1 MNEAKLARAIAP
13 HVRSA
18 AIATALTMTAAFS
31 GCVVGP
37 PAGPVLSRLAP
48 DQPGAASAAR
58 PLTDAEKKRYD
69 EIDRQ
74 VLREQNEAMAANAW
88 ARYYVPYYTP
98 PVVYGGYGSYY
109 RGWGGGYY
117 SPGWW
122 W

>member
-1 MNEAKLARAIAP
+1 MNQAKLARAITF
-13 HVRSA
+13 HGRLA
-18 AIATALTMTAAFS
+18 AIATALTMTAALS

-37 PAGPVLSRLAP
+37 AAGPVLSRLAP
-48 DQPGAASAAR
+48 DQPGGASAAR

-88 ARYYVPYYTP
+88 ARYYVPYYAP
-98 PVVYGGYGSYY
+98 PVVYGGYGSDY
-109 RGWGGGYY
+109 RGWGGGFY